1 MSYDQQYSALLSQ
14 QTAVQKIIIDLQAT
28 LTRTDLDLDERSQ
41 TEAML
46 QNAIALLNS
55 YIGSISSLHTEV
67 QNQISSPT
75 QGSVGIANPSQCTFS
90 EGDPTLM
97 GTGSGMHQTRTGSL
111 VAKKVDGEHRSPD
124 ILSKNYLCGQ
134 TTVSCAQL
142 PTYVQSN
149 NATPQLAH
157 SQSTK
162 TAFLDRPNSE
172 LTNIIVGNPHLQHVP
187 SRETESVSYSS
198 SLPSFVAT
206 RVSPHYAPRELVPR
220 HISNS
225 LPEESLSAGSMQLIY
240 SIPKTYKYVKSV
252 PKYYSTTGQSMCRKA
267 VAKATND
274 DTPKWKHVRKISCEV
289 WHHPDMVQIAIH
301 EMTANIYSQ
310 ISNKEFSKLEIST
323 LLRAYNSLAVLLRF
337 LQLLPQGI
345 NNKIV
350 DSMLSDMLHLITEST
365 NRMRAGPGHK
375 RDITNAISYD
385 FQAMLHLIIAY
396 MFVLQYQYVTSTLS
410 FSRQMDTLL
419 ITDVFLKRYL
429 CLGDCLVVTL
439 SRLIHSRRV
448 TRGVFSQS
456 CILAIFRLA
465 TIYVSSMAPIYTFLG
480 EQNTPDADIKRVELE
495 DLYTR
500 LCNNWEAAY
509 DCKSDSADGDLL
521 DNVKPTIPETI
532 GGVDWAVEIETDIF
546 YERDNDETSD

>member
-1 MSYDQQYSALLSQ
+1 
-14 QTAVQKIIIDLQAT
+14 
-28 LTRTDLDLDERSQ
+28 
-41 TEAML
+41 
-46 QNAIALLNS
+46 
-55 YIGSISSLHTEV
+55 
-67 QNQISSPT
+67 
-75 QGSVGIANPSQCTFS
+75 
-90 EGDPTLM
+90 
-97 GTGSGMHQTRTGSL
+97 
-111 VAKKVDGEHRSPD
+111 
-124 ILSKNYLCGQ
+124 
-134 TTVSCAQL
+134 
-142 PTYVQSN
+142 
-149 NATPQLAH
+149 
-157 SQSTK
+157 
-162 TAFLDRPNSE
+162 
-172 LTNIIVGNPHLQHVP
+172 
-187 SRETESVSYSS
+187 
-198 SLPSFVAT
+198 
-206 RVSPHYAPRELVPR
+206 
-220 HISNS
+220 
-225 LPEESLSAGSMQLIY
+225 
-240 SIPKTYKYVKSV
+240 
-252 PKYYSTTGQSMCRKA
+252 
-267 VAKATND
+267 
-274 DTPKWKHVRKISCEV
+274 
-289 WHHPDMVQIAIH
+289 
-301 EMTANIYSQ
+301 
-310 ISNKEFSKLEIST
+310 
-323 LLRAYNSLAVLLRF
+323 
-337 LQLLPQGI
+337 
-345 NNKIV
+345 
-350 DSMLSDMLHLITEST
+350 MLHLITEST